1 MKIIGIGPGV
11 YFGGKEGGG
20 LSSSTCDF
28 DCRILIFLLPNLQL
42 QFLNIKFK
50 KEKVPSI

>member
-11 YFGGKEGGG
+11 YFGGKGG

-28 DCRILIFLLPNLQL
+28 DCRILIFLLPYLQL
-42 QFLNIKFK
+42 QFLNIK
-50 KEKVPSI
+50 I